1 MQNLSWY
8 LHRLKS
14 MRCREV
20 LWRIQAALS
29 NYFDLIRIPLRWYP
43 KIVDTDSLRR
53 DSFTP
58 GYKCSSYSSKV
69 ISNSF
74 ASRHPSW
81 NNRLIRKAESILQN
95 RLTYFNLEEQ
105 FLGQSIDW
113 QKDFSSGRS
122 GRPRLS
128 SLIDYRD
135 VSRVGD
141 CKLVWEPNRH
151 HQLVILARA
160 FKVTGESKYAEKAVG
175 LMLNWIKDNP
185 FGYGMNWRSP
195 LEESIRLIN
204 WVWTIDLLRDA
215 SAFDDVTWK
224 TILETIYISL
234 WDIQR
239 KYSQG
244 SSANNHLI
252 GEAAGVFVA
261 TSYFPSMPNATIWR
275 AKSKQI
281 LEEQVL
287 AQSYSDGCTREHA
300 FGYQI
305 FVIEFFSLCA
315 LAAESSDNTFSDT
328 FLRRLHAMYNF
339 LANIC
344 SDTGEPPDVG
354 DSDDGYVLDL
364 GELPRQAAGLISVG
378 AHLFDDDRLLLSSD
392 AETVYWL
399 FGDSNAEHPHSAV
412 SINSKAFPESGYFM
426 LRSDPEH
433 DSTDRRLSVLFD
445 CAELGFGAIAAHG
458 HADCLS
464 ITLNIG
470 VLNFLID
477 SGTYD
482 YFSYPQWRS
491 YFRSS
496 RAHNTVT
503 VDGQCQSESLGPF
516 MWGKRAT
523 ASLLKWEDDE
533 SQTVV
538 SGEHD
543 GYARLHNP
551 VIHQRT
557 VALDKKRNSV
567 EITDH
572 LITKGYHRIRRYFH
586 LAAECSVK
594 QLSDTSVR
602 INRSGV
608 YLDILTTSGTLSIE
622 TTETNNELG
631 WVSRGYHSRESS
643 RCLVISNEIQGLTEL
658 VTILEVTGE
667 FA

>member
-1 MQNLSWY
+1 MQ
-8 LHRLKS
+8 
-14 MRCREV
+14 
-20 LWRIQAALS
+20 
-29 NYFDLIRIPLRWYP
+29 
-43 KIVDTDSLRR
+43 
-53 DSFTP
+53 
-58 GYKCSSYSSKV
+58 
-69 ISNSF
+69 
-74 ASRHPSW
+74 
-81 NNRLIRKAESILQN
+81 KAESIWQN
-95 RLTYFNLEEQ
+95 RLTYFNLEDQ

-113 QKDFSSGRS
+113 QKDLSSGRS
-122 GRPRLS
+122 GPPKLS

-135 VSRVGD
+135 MSRVGD

-151 HQLVILARA
+151 HQLVVLARA
-160 FKVTGESKYAEKAVG
+160 FKATGESKYAEKAVG

-215 SAFDDVTWK
+215 NVFDEVSWN
-224 TILETIYISL
+224 TILETIYFSL

-261 TSYFPSMPNATIWR
+261 TSYFPLLPNATTWR
-275 AKSKQI
+275 TKSKQI

-315 LAAESSDNTFSDT
+315 LAAESSNNTFSNT
-328 FLRRLHAMYNF
+328 FLRRLHEMYNF

-344 SDTGEPPDVG
+344 SDTGDPPNVG

-399 FGDSNAEHPHSAV
+399 FGDSKAEHPRSAV
-412 SINSKAFPESGYFM
+412 SNKSKAFPESGYFM
-426 LRSDPEH
+426 LRSDPERH
-433 DSTDRRLSVLFD
+433 STDRRLSVFFD
-445 CAELGFGAIAAHG
+445 CAELGFGSIAAHG

-464 ITLNIG
+464 ITLNVG
-470 VLNFLID
+470 KLRFFID

-482 YFSYPQWRS
+482 YFSFPEWRG

-516 MWGKRAT
+516 IWGRRAT
-523 ASLLKWEDDE
+523 ANLLKWEDDE
-533 SQTVV
+533 SQTLV

-543 GYARLHNP
+543 GYARLHDP

-557 VALDKKRNSV
+557 VALDKKGNSV
-567 EITDH
+567 EVKDH
-572 LITKGYHRIRRYFH
+572 LITKGYHRICRYYH

-594 QLSDTSVR
+594 QLSATSVR

-608 YLDILTTSGTLSIE
+608 YLDVLVTSGTVSVE
-622 TTETNNELG
+622 STETDNELG
-631 WVSRGYHSRESS
+631 WISRGYHAKESS
-643 RCLVISNEIQGLTEL
+643 RCLVISDEIQGSAEL
-658 VTILEVTGE
+658 VTKLEVSGE